1 VAAPCIC
8 WQSDHAS
15 GVTAEPATTF
25 FRTMAKPKR
34 KLTVEQKKE
43 KAQFMTIF
51 IDGKQKRVRRP
62 ALIDGLDPEE
72 FYLRNADPIALHG
85 EGLWE
90 CEGQV

>member
-1 VAAPCIC
+1 
-8 WQSDHAS
+8 
-15 GVTAEPATTF
+15 
-25 FRTMAKPKR
+25 MAKPKR
-34 KLTVEQKKE
+34 KLTAEQKKE

-90 CEGQV
+90 CMEEIEISDADFINANAMDFLGRSD